1 MKKTLSSLF
10 LMAVLL
16 VVSPAAFGQFAAT
29 GTTNVTVTVAAEAAI
44 SVNSASPLTSAG
56 TLFANYTGSTS
67 FTYKVRTKATGGSG
81 SITAQV
87 TTDFGPTGG
96 PSVAA
101 PPTAGD
107 TLSYGCSLTGVG
119 TACSGSV
126 TASTTAATNVA
137 TFATNARSA
146 KAGDTGSLAWV
157 LVNDPQ
163 YQTGSYTAVVTLSI
177 SAL

>member
-44 SVNSASPLTSAG
+44 SVNSATPLASAG
-56 TLFANYTGSTS
+56 TLFADYTGLTLFS
-67 FTYKVRTKATGGSG
+67 YKVRTTASGGSG

-87 TTDFGPTGG
+87 TSDFSPNGG
-96 PSVAA
+96 PSVATSGA
-101 PPTAGD
+101 TGN
-107 TLSYGCSLTGVG
+107 TLTYGCSLSGVG
-119 TACSGSV
+119 TACAGSV
-126 TASTTAATNVA
+126 TASTTASTDVA
-137 TFATNARSA
+137 NFGANARSA
-146 KAGDTGSLAWV
+146 KAGDSGTLNWV

-163 YQTGSYTAVVTLSI
+163 YPTGDYQATVTFTI
-177 SAL
+177 SAT